1 MARRIEEP
9 LYDVLETYD
18 DFELRRYGTAIQAR
32 VQTAGRDS
40 GGASGGFRRVAGY
53 IFGGNDAGASIAMTA
68 PVSMWDEEGTGWLA
82 FTMPAAYALDAL
94 PAPND
99 SGVLLTSKPAATVA
113 VARFTG
119 RSTPKKTVRVE
130 ATLRA
135 SLQREGYG
143 AVGPAVL
150 ALYDNPGTTLPF
162 MRRNELHIEVRE
174 RSA

>member
-1 MARRIEEP
+1 
-9 LYDVLETYD
+9 
-18 DFELRRYGTAIQAR
+18 
-32 VQTAGRDS
+32 
-40 GGASGGFRRVAGY
+40 
-53 IFGGNDAGASIAMTA
+53 MTA
-68 PVSMWDEEGTGWLA
+68 PVSMWDEEGAGWLA

-99 SGVLLTSKPAATVA
+99 TGVLLTSKPAATVA

-135 SLQREGYG
+135 SLQREGYA

-174 RSA
+174 RSP